1 MTKQIMQLQFVE
13 FGEGPSLV
21 VLDPFFRKEQS
32 LRYYKKLFTGY
43 HVRIIEV
50 APFYWD
56 EAQLSYQSILASIEH
71 WLLNHVKVEKVHLV
85 TMGLSVKMAF
95 DLAQHCSNCFDSMTL
110 LEPLILS
117 RETAYSPLMRK
128 FVKIKTLRDLVAFF
142 KTQHGIMFFKK
153 AYYWARGFRIKDHFL
168 TGTHFLDI
176 GKLVYRLKNIYQME
190 DLPFQVSMYKRF
202 KVVVIHTHSSP
213 WMLKEN
219 VANIC
224 EILGATQ
231 VSISDKALFDAT
243 GVGKIL
249 KTYIRPKVK
258 AA

>member
-1 MTKQIMQLQFVE
+1 MQLQFVE

-32 LRYYKKLFTGY
+32 LRYYKKIFSGY

-56 EAQLSYQSILASIEH
+56 EAQLSYQSILASIEN
-71 WLLNHVKVEKVHLV
+71 WLLNNVKIEKIHLV

-95 DLAQHCSNCFDSMTL
+95 DLAQHCSNCFETMTL

-128 FVKIKTLRDLVAFF
+128 FVKIKSLRDLVAFF
-142 KTQHGIMFFKK
+142 KTHEGIMFFKK
-153 AYYWARGFRIKDHFL
+153 AYYWARGFRVKDHFL
-168 TGTHFLDI
+168 TGSHFLDI

-190 DLPFQVSMYKRF
+190 DLPYQMSMYKKI
-202 KVVVIHTHSSP
+202 KVVVIHIHSSP
-213 WMLKEN
+213 WMMKEN
-219 VANIC
+219 VGTIC

-231 VSISDKALFDAT
+231 VTISNDAFFDGS
-243 GVGKIL
+243 GVSKIL
-249 KTYIRPKVK
+249 KTYARSKNK